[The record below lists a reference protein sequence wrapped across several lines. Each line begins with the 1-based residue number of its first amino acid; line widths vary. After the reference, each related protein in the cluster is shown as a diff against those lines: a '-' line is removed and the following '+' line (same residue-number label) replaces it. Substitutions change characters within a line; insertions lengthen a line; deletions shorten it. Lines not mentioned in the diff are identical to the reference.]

1 MKATGKNTNCNNWFN
16 KRFNLF
22 HRYQWKTYQRTSV
35 NEVEQRKVDVM
46 TISNVFKISKWPKQ
60 SKISV
65 EKQLSTETLAK
76 R

>member
-1 MKATGKNTNCNNWFN
+1 MKATGKNKNCNNWFN
-16 KRFNLF
+16 KRFKLF
-22 HRYQWKTYQRTSV
+22 QRYQWKTYQRTSV
-35 NEVEQRKVDVM
+35 DEVEQRKVDVM
-46 TISNVFKISKWPKQ
+46 TISNVFIISKWPKQ